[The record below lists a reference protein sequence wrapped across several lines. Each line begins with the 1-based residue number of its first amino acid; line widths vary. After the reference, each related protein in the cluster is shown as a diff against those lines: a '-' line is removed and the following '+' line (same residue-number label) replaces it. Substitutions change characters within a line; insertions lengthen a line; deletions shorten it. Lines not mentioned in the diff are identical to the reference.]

1 MKKLL
6 ILVAVL
12 MAATFTAHAGKD
24 FAPWAP
30 GFVPVAPRTL
40 AAAEA
45 CHDGGGSVAL
55 VCKDCKA
62 VNKASDKKGL
72 AKMFEAKATHDCAGC
87 GGKIT
92 VHQSVSKAS
101 PQSMEYHHTCS
112 KCAKDSTTCAMHP
125 KG

>member
-6 ILVAVL
+6 LLVAVL

-30 GFVPVAPRTL
+30 GFTPLTPRTL

-45 CHDGGGSVAL
+45 CHDGGGAVAL

-62 VNKASDKKGL
+62 TNKASDKAGL
-72 AKMFEAKATHDCAGC
+72 AKMFEKDATHDCSGC

-92 VHQSVSKAS
+92 VK
-101 PQSMEYHHTCS
+101 QSMSKTGGTAEYHHTCS
-112 KCAKDSTTCAMHP
+112 KCAKNSTTCAMHA
-125 KG
+125 K